1 VPAIVTFII
10 GYLTGEFLEQAV
22 VESISGQPHR
32 SSSTHPNVPDS
43 SRSSLRLRPF
53 APGSRRLKP
62 AGSIRRMVKSSERR

>member
-43 SRSSLRLRPF
+43 LPELTSVEAVRSGLTQAEACGLH
-53 APGSRRLKP
+53 P
-62 AGSIRRMVKSSERR
+62 AHGQLE